1 MTFSRLTTLARAS
14 GLALLAICA
23 LPISARAQS
32 LTECND
38 ASVEG
43 ARITLSCSGGAAVSL
58 RAMGHGVVEVWVSPD
73 GQFERSNPSFAVVAD
88 TLGSLPELRLE
99 DGGAYWEATV
109 GELVMQLQK
118 SPFALT
124 YFDHDGRMLGED
136 ATDGAYAWSG
146 ESWTWQ
152 RAIESDE
159 KILGLGEKSGP
170 LVRNGRTYTMWNSD
184 LPCYSPTTDPLY
196 KSIPF
201 YLSTR
206 DYAIF
211 LDNTYRTVFDV
222 GESASDRLAV
232 QADGGALIY
241 YVIPGEP
248 REALDR
254 YTQLTG
260 RPMLPPK
267 WAFGYAQSRGYYT
280 NEPLARA
287 VANTL
292 RARRIPSDI
301 IYQDIGWVEELQNFV
316 WNPERYDD
324 PEGML
329 SDLEE
334 QGFKVIVSQDP
345 IVSQRNTAQWQELA
359 DAGLFVLD
367 SRTGEPYD
375 MPWPWGGNGG
385 VVDFTR
391 PGAADYWGALQQTV
405 VDHGV
410 DGFWTDMGEP
420 AWSNLD
426 APDRLFMQHEAGPH
440 AEIHNVYGHTWD
452 EIVTDQWRK
461 RNPNRRI
468 FQMTRAAY
476 AGMQRFTT
484 GWSGD
489 SGCEEDILSGWD
501 RLEDQVRMA
510 QSSGL
515 GGIAFWSSDISGYC
529 GNIDDYEAFAPLY
542 VRWMQFGMF
551 NSLSR
556 VHHNG
561 DWAVEPWQFGERY
574 EDMVRSAVELRYR
587 LIPYL
592 YTYAARSYD
601 TGLPMMQPLALV
613 YPDDDEALKAD
624 TQFLFGDELLVAPV
638 VSEGSSRDVYLPAG
652 TWIDFNDPAERVEGG
667 RWIPVE
673 AELDETPIWV
683 REGSIIPT
691 MLVQQYIHEEPV
703 YPIILDVYP
712 HATSGRAEFELYED
726 DGLTYDYERGAA
738 SRTTFAVET
747 NADGWTIDV
756 AERRAEGYTPP
767 DPRNLIFRIHLSSRA
782 LADGI
787 QITDITGGGTDAL
800 PRETVTKVLDY
811 ESDVSGWM
819 VHPVDD
825 VVYVKIPDM
834 GAARRLVIERE

>member
-1 MTFSRLTTLARAS
+1 MTFIRPTTLARAT
-14 GLALLAICA
+14 GLALLVICA
-23 LPISARAQS
+23 LPVAATGQN
-32 LTECND
+32 LTRCND
-38 ASVEG
+38 AAVQGSQ
-43 ARITLSCSGGAAVSL
+43 ITLSCSGGARVSL
-58 RAMGHGVVEVWVSPD
+58 RAMGNGVVEVWVSPD
-73 GQFERSNPSFAVVAD
+73 GRFERSNPSFAVVAE
-88 TLGSLPELRLE
+88 TLGSLPDLQLE
-99 DGGAYWEATV
+99 DAGAHWEATV
-109 GELVMQLQK
+109 GEFVMHLQK

-124 YFDHDGRMLGED
+124 YYDGGGRLLGGD
-136 ATDGAYAWSG
+136 VTDGAYSWSG
-146 ESWTWQ
+146 ETWTWQ
-152 RAIESDE
+152 RAIASDE
-159 KILGLGEKSGP
+159 KVLGLGEKSGP

-206 DYAIF
+206 DYGIF
-211 LDNTYRTVFDV
+211 LDNTFRTVFDV
-222 GESASDRLAV
+222 GESANDRLVV

-241 YVIPGEP
+241 YVIAGEP

-329 SDLEE
+329 ADLEA

-367 SRTGEPYD
+367 RRTGEPYD

-391 PGAADYWGALQQTV
+391 PGAADYWGELQQTV

-561 DWAVEPWQFGERY
+561 DWAVEPWQFGEKY

-592 YTYAARSYD
+592 YTYAARSYA

-624 TQFLFGDELLVAPV
+624 TQFLFGDEMLVAPV
-638 VSEGSSRDVYLPAG
+638 VQEGSSREVYLPAG
-652 TWIDFNDPAERVEGG
+652 TWVDFNDPAEHVEGG
-667 RWIPVE
+667 RWITVD
-673 AELDETPIWV
+673 AGLDETPIWV

-691 MLVQQYIHEEPV
+691 MPVQQYIHEEPV

-712 HATSGRAEFELYED
+712 HATSGIAEFELYED
-726 DGLTYDYERGAA
+726 DGLSYDYEMGIA
-738 SRTTFAVET
+738 SRTAFAVET
-747 NADGWTIDV
+747 TGNGWTIDV
-756 AERRAEGYTPP
+756 AERSEEGYTPP
-767 DPRNLIFRIHLSSRA
+767 GPRNLIFRMHLSWRD

-787 QITDITGGGTDAL
+787 QITEVTDGRSQAL
-800 PRETVTKVLDY
+800 PREAVTKVLDY

-825 VVYVKIPDM
+825 VLYVKIPDT
-834 GAARRLVIERE
+834 GAARRLVIERQ